1 MVETTGIGRM
11 ATHGQGTCVKEG
23 FTARYEGKEPES
35 NVIPLSDAETHDDL
49 GACGLLRG
57 IHDRAIM
64 LELRMRGGTISA
76 CGYMWLD
83 NATFDP
89 EEGITLCFARKQVKI
104 TGQNFDAEIRPGVRL
119 FEALLRHRV
128 IWLREA
134 ETVSRLSGEVVI
146 ERIEVT
152 ADVI

>member
-1 MVETTGIGRM
+1 MKDSFAAKFENNDTG
-11 ATHGQGTCVKEG
+11 
-23 FTARYEGKEPES
+23 S
-35 NVIPLSDAETHDDL
+35 NVIALSDTEIHDDL

-64 LELRMRGGTISA
+64 LELRMRDGSISA

-89 EEGITLCFARKQVKI
+89 SEGITLCFARKQVKI
-104 TGQNFDAEIRPGVRL
+104 AGQNLDSEIRPGVKL
-119 FEALLRHRV
+119 FEALVRHRV

-134 ETVSRLSGEVVI
+134 ETWPTASGDVVI
-146 ERIEVT
+146 ERIEV
-152 ADVI
+152 DD